1 MATYKYGSTTAILT
15 DLEVG
20 DISDGTGLVWDET
33 NNRLGINTASPAQG
47 LHIKS
52 SNAFVKLE
60 SSAASGVEWTLGL
73 EGEDVFMIR
82 DDTGDNKRLVIDASG
97 NVGLGVNDPDE
108 RLEVNGAVHLDQVSA
123 PGTTTDKLYNVS
135 GSLFWNGTELGNVG
149 DITGVTAGAGLSGGG
164 SSGAVTLTLDL
175 SELSAITPTATDSF
189 ATLDSDGST
198 EQRTTITALSSFQ
211 AGSGLSA
218 SSGVLSVDSITSVG
232 AVDSGSI
239 TSGFGSIDTGSSA
252 ITTTGDLS
260 VGDATVTGGDL
271 AFGNG
276 QNATV
281 SIAAVSGTNTAG
293 KSLTVKG
300 GQGTGSGAG
309 GDIVFQTANA
319 GSSGS
324 SANSLATAL
333 TLSDDLSA
341 TFGGHV
347 AIPESSSYKI
357 GSNAI
362 LSDSS
367 GTCTLSNVDALDAT
381 TEATIEG
388 AIDTLA
394 NLTAASSL
402 ATVGTI
408 TSGTWQ
414 GTAIARS
421 YIAADAIDGSKIDD
435 DAIDSEHYVDGSI
448 DTAHIADNQVTLAKM
463 AGITRGSIII
473 GNASGDPA
481 ALAAGSAN
489 YVLTS
494 DGTDI
499 AWAEASGGG
508 SIDLNGLSAALVDVA
523 ADSIAIIDAND
534 SNASRKESIA
544 DLVSAMAGTGITASS
559 GVMSLDVGA
568 SATGFV
574 SGGVRTASD
583 QAGEIFAMQVFS

>member
-1 MATYKYGSTTAILT
+1 MGLNRPSVTG
-15 DLEVG
+15 G
-20 DISDGTGLVWDET
+20 GQGT
-33 NNRLGINTASPAQG
+33 
-47 LHIKS
+47 
-52 SNAFVKLE
+52 
-60 SSAASGVEWTLGL
+60 
-73 EGEDVFMIR
+73 
-82 DDTGDNKRLVIDASG
+82 
-97 NVGLGVNDPDE
+97 
-108 RLEVNGAVHLDQVSA
+108 VS
-123 PGTTTDKLYNVS
+123 
-135 GSLFWNGTELGNVG
+135 
-149 DITGVTAGAGLSGGG
+149 GVTAGSAISGGGTSGTVSVALDVSELSDGVVATADKVLLLDSDGSTQILESVDDLAKKLPALVTEAAVDVGSDYLLFLDGGSTGECKKEALTDLASALAGSGLSASSGVLSISETGDISEVTAGVGLSGGG

-175 SELSAITPTATDSF
+175 SELSAVTPTATDSF

-198 EQRTTITALSSFQ
+198 EQRTTITDLSSFQ

-271 AFGNG
+271 SFGNG
-276 QNATV
+276 QHATV
-281 SIAAVSGTNTAG
+281 SVAAVSGTDTAG

-394 NLTAASSL
+394 NLTSASSL

-435 DAIDSEHYVDGSI
+435 DVIDSEHYVDGSI

-473 GNASGDPA
+473 GDASGDPA
-481 ALAAGSAN
+481 LLAAGSAN

-508 SIDLNGLSAALVDVA
+508 STDLNGLSAAVVDVA
-523 ADSIAIIDAND
+523 ADSIGIIDAND

-544 DLVSAMAGTGITASS
+544 DLVSAISGTGISASS
-559 GVMSLDVGA
+559 GVMSLDVAA

-574 SGGVRTASD
+574 SGGVRTTND
-583 QAGEIFAMQVFS
+583 QAGEILAMQVFS